1 MANKV
6 DEMRKQR
13 CQLIERLRE
22 DLDADDITKKALTE
36 RELDPGKLF
45 ELELKKHD
53 KNRELIQQNLRA
65 QENIVKALTEAN
77 ANFAD
82 YRRQIVATN
91 ERSKHYN
98 NFLIIIFF
106 RRALQSLTLV
116 TAYQVFMEIVEKTQK
131 ALGFYGQMSKLL
143 DALERGVKNME
154 EISKTLKLLN

>member
-1 MANKV
+1 
-6 DEMRKQR
+6 MRKQR